1 MRRVQCSP
9 THRAATAVCGP
20 VKTGGNVP
28 SRPEYKLILEHLALP
43 PRARVLVLYARAA
56 APLLALQELSSGGS
70 VVGVAPEL
78 PDYTR
83 LQKDI
88 GAQVGAEVTVVL
100 ENLLTPP
107 AADSFDCA
115 LLDTDG
121 PSGRGNG
128 YTFRLIDY
136 LIDNVRPGGSVWLQ
150 GSNSRGLQTFVR
162 SLALRCGDVSSV
174 AVGGGKRSYRAQRPE
189 ETATPREDDAAAT
202 TVPVELQGVRFQ
214 LTVEPGVF
222 SGRKLDDATAL
233 LLGALR
239 LARNDD
245 VLDLGCGA
253 GAIGIAA
260 SLLAPEGQTVLVD
273 SSPLAVRLAE
283 RNLTANGIN
292 NASVLL
298 SDAYSAVPGRRFDVI
313 ATNPPFHQHS
323 KETRGVAERFVR
335 QAPDYLR
342 PGGRFYVVANAFL
355 PYQRTMERVFHSIET
370 VASTPS
376 YKVLCGLVGPTKE
389 KAQA

>member
-1 MRRVQCSP
+1 M
-9 THRAATAVCGP
+9 
-20 VKTGGNVP
+20 P
-28 SRPEYKLILEHLALP
+28 SLSEYKLILEHLALP
-43 PRARVLVLYARAA
+43 ARARVLVLYARSAA
-56 APLLALQELSSGGS
+56 LLLALQELSAGGS

-78 PDYTR
+78 PDYTQ
-83 LQKDI
+83 LQKEI
-88 GAQVGAEVTVVL
+88 GARAGAEITVVL

-107 AADSFDCA
+107 AADPFDCA

-121 PSGRGNG
+121 PAGRGNS

-136 LIDNVRPGGSVWLQ
+136 IVDNVRPGGSVWLQ

-162 SLALRCGDVSSV
+162 RLSSRCGEVTAVS
-174 AVGGGKRSYRAQRPE
+174 VGGGKRAYRALRP
-189 ETATPREDDAAAT
+189 AGGVTPTEGDEAPT
-202 TVPVELQGVRFQ
+202 TVPVETQGIRFQ
-214 LTVEPGVF
+214 LTVQAGVF

-239 LARNDD
+239 LARGDD

-253 GAIGIAA
+253 GAIGITAA
-260 SLLAPEGQTVLVD
+260 LLALEGQTLLVD

-283 RNLTANGIN
+283 RNLSANGIG
-292 NASVLL
+292 NATVLL
-298 SDAYSAVPGRRFDVI
+298 SDAYSAVQGRRFDVI

-335 QAPDYLR
+335 EAPDFLR

-355 PYQRTMERVFHSIET
+355 PYQRTMERVFNGVET
-370 VASTPS
+370 VASTAS
-376 YKVLCGLVGPTKE
+376 YKVLCGLVGPTTE

>member
-1 MRRVQCSP
+1 M
-9 THRAATAVCGP
+9 
-20 VKTGGNVP
+20 P
-28 SRPEYKLILEHLALP
+28 SRPEYKLILDHLALP
-43 PRARVLVLYARAA
+43 ARARVLVLYARAA
-56 APLLALQELSSGGS
+56 TPLLTLQELSAGGS
-70 VVGVAPEL
+70 VVGVAPQL
-78 PDYTR
+78 PDYTQ

-88 GAQVGAEVTVVL
+88 GARAGAEITVVL

-107 AADSFDCA
+107 AAGPFDCA

-121 PSGRGNG
+121 PAGRGNT

-136 LIDNVRPGGSVWLQ
+136 MVDNVRPAGSIWLQ
-150 GSNSRGLQTFVR
+150 GSNGRGLQTFVR
-162 SLALRCGDVSSV
+162 RLTARCGEVSAV
-174 AVGGGKRSYRAQRPE
+174 AVGGGKRSYRALRPE
-189 ETATPREDDAAAT
+189 ETAPLSNGDDAT
-202 TVPVELQGVRFQ
+202 TSVPVETQGIRFQ
-214 LTVEPGVF
+214 LTVQPGVF

-239 LARNDD
+239 LTRSDD

-253 GAIGIAA
+253 GAIGITAA
-260 SLLAPEGQTVLVD
+260 LLAPEGQTLLVD

-283 RNLTANGIN
+283 HNLTANGIT
-292 NASVLL
+292 NATALL
-298 SDAYSAVPGRRFDVI
+298 SDAYSAVQGRHFDVI

-335 QAPDYLR
+335 EAPDYLR

-355 PYQRTMERVFHSIET
+355 PYQRTMERVFDTVET

-376 YKVLCGLVGPTKE
+376 YRVLCGFKGPTTE
-389 KAQA
+389 KA